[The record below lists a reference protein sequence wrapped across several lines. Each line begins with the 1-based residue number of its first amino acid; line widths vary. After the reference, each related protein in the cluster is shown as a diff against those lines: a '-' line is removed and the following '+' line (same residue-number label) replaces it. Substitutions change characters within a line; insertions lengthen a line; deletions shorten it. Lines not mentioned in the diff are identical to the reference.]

1 MQMPPPERARRKR
14 QGTGSAGFRTSGSKK
29 NARAQITSPI
39 APAASS
45 SRIRIT
51 SGQNCDCS
59 AIMKTRPDASAA
71 AMIRAQASRVGA
83 IGFSSTTCLPAA
95 NDSMAAGSC
104 RSCGSIRSTASKSPS
119 ASAADKE
126 VNARPPVRSAI
137 AAARAGSASTTAVTS
152 ISGAW

>member
-1 MQMPPPERARRKR
+1 
-14 QGTGSAGFRTSGSKK
+14 
-29 NARAQITSPI
+29 
-39 APAASS
+39 
-45 SRIRIT
+45 
-51 SGQNCDCS
+51 
-59 AIMKTRPDASAA
+59 MKTRPDASAA

-95 NDSMAAGSC
+95 NDSIAAGSC

-126 VNARPPVRSAI
+126 VKARPPVRSAI

-152 ISGAW
+152 ISGA